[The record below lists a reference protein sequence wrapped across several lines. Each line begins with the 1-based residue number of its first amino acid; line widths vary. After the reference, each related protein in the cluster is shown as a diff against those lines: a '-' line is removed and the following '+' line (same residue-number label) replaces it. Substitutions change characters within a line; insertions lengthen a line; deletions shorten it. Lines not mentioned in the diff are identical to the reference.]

1 MPDDEIE
8 LEIMEETS
16 HRHGFIEGLASE
28 GDPDCITEYS
38 PVAYDVRGQR
48 KPTADPNIISD
59 AVVAEKMQYTFSS
72 VSYYNFLLTAYVIQK
87 FIKTQ
92 KHISIISIGTGEFE
106 YGHNR
111 FEEVLIKGSI
121 AFEYEDFLVVYQVD
135 SQGLMST
142 LRMSASINKLV
153 KTLKHELKWNNP
165 LRGKFVQ
172 ILDVNG
178 THYPVIKKTPNI
190 SFDQVILNAQLK
202 SDIYDNTIYQLKYL
216 EDNNG
221 VIFYGKPGVG
231 KSHICGAITNEANK
245 DGYTVCYLTT
255 QTDYS
260 MLNEF
265 IKNFIA
271 PCILIFEDIDS
282 FAESRLSSSSHSLA
296 DFLQFINGIGDR
308 DERIIF
314 IATTNYLEKLD
325 EAISNRPMR
334 FNRKFEFNFPDK
346 TEISQLIELYF
357 SKETAEKYA
366 HLCTDIQ
373 FSGAHIKEIKR
384 TAKLRAKKKSVSI
397 DEVFQESFELVKKN
411 FSTELKPFG
420 FNK

>member
-1 MPDDEIE
+1 MPNDEPE
-8 LEIMEETS
+8 LVVNPS
-16 HRHGFIEGLASE
+16 QRHGFLEGLASE
-28 GDPDCITEYS
+28 GDSDCRRSYP
-38 PVAYDVRGQR
+38 PVAYDARGQR
-48 KPTADPNIISD
+48 KPTADYEVICD
-59 AVVAEKMQYTFSS
+59 EVVAEKLQYTFSS
-72 VSYYNFLLTAYVIQK
+72 ISYYNFLLTAYVIQK

-92 KHISIISIGTGEFE
+92 KHINIISMGTGEFE
-106 YGHNR
+106 YDHDR

-121 AFEYEDFLVVYQVD
+121 AFEYESFLVVYQVD

-142 LRMSASINKLV
+142 LRMSASVNKLV

-178 THYPVIKKTPNI
+178 THYPVLKKTPNI
-190 SFDQVILNAQLK
+190 SFSQVILNEQLK
-202 SDIYDNTIYQLKYL
+202 SDIYDNTIYQLKHL

-265 IKNFIA
+265 IENFIA

-282 FAESRLSSSSHSLA
+282 FAESRLSNSSHSLA
-296 DFLQFINGIGDR
+296 DFLQFINGIGER
-308 DERIIF
+308 EERIIF

-334 FNRKFEFNFPDK
+334 FNRKFEFKFPDK
-346 TEISQLIELYF
+346 TEIFQLVELYF
-357 SKETAEKYA
+357 NKEIAEEYA
-366 HLCTDIQ
+366 HLCYDIQ
-373 FSGAHIKEIKR
+373 FSGAHIKEIQR
-384 TAKLRAKKKSVSI
+384 TARLQSKKKSLPLN
-397 DEVFQESFELVKKN
+397 EVF
-411 FSTELKPFG
+411 TELKPFG
-420 FNK
+420 FSK